1 MNKKGFTLVELLAVL
16 IILSLLAVIS
26 VTAVSKSLNQYRDRL
41 YNTQKEN
48 IKSAARMWAT
58 DHKELLP
65 IDDPSSSSIVCVYP
79 NTCPQKYSVLAIDLA
94 KLQDEGYIDK
104 NLKNVKNKES
114 LDNATVKITKIE
126 GSKQYDYQLI
136 VKKEVVY
143 NAGDV
148 ITVNVNST
156 LKREFVVLQPSTS
169 IEGTVRA
176 ILKENYSTNKQW
188 CSKTNCDT
196 FNLDNLPSN
205 WDYVKSV
212 STLSYKDVE
221 TAKINGSI
229 NTVYGTA
236 PAYWTIFGNTG
247 SFWISGYMDNV
258 SNGKSFDC
266 TISITC
272 TNSTCTG
279 KAGQTLKDRSSTS
292 GVRPV
297 IVVSKDKIE
306 Q

>member
-136 VKKEVVY
+136 VKKEVAY

-176 ILKENYSTNKQW
+176 ILKENYTTSTW
-188 CSKTNCDT
+188 CTKTNCNT
-196 FNLDNLPSN
+196 FDLDNLPNN

-212 STLSYKDVE
+212 SILSQSE
-221 TAKINGSI
+221 AESLA
-229 NTVYGTA
+229 NTYGKTN
-236 PAYWTIFGNTG
+236 FGDPG
-247 SFWISGYMDNV
+247 EFW
-258 SNGKSFDC
+258 
-266 TISITC
+266 
-272 TNSTCTG
+272 
-279 KAGQTLKDRSSTS
+279 SSTGWEYNNGINVRYARVKDDGELYIS
-292 GVRPV
+292 WTTYKRSTETCGVRPV